1 MRRDGVPIACE
12 VWPGN
17 TSDVTTLGKIVDAL
31 KERFAIEKVVVVCD
45 RGMVSRRNLQHL
57 EEKGYGY
64 IVGVKMR
71 RMVEVRDEVLGRSG
85 RYQVVK
91 DNLHVK
97 EVRVDHRRYVVCF
110 NPEQAAKDA
119 HDREAVLASLRDK
132 LASGG
137 TKRLVPNR
145 GYRRFLKI
153 AKDSAIID
161 EQRVQEEKR
170 YDGRYVLRTNT
181 ELSTEEVAL
190 AYRNLLWIER
200 HFRDLKTLLQV
211 RPIFHHWVKDN
222 VKGHI
227 FGCWLALYLV
237 VVLRQRVEKLGEK
250 VEWNDLI
257 RDLSQLRAI
266 ELAFADQRYLL
277 RTDVTG
283 NANVAFRA
291 AGVKPPPLAQPL
303 PGVPA
308 PVPAV

>member
-1 MRRDGVPIACE
+1 MLC
-12 VWPGN
+12 
-17 TSDVTTLGKIVDAL
+17 
-31 KERFAIEKVVVVCD
+31 
-45 RGMVSRRNLQHL
+45 
-57 EEKGYGY
+57 
-64 IVGVKMR
+64 
-71 RMVEVRDEVLGRSG
+71 
-85 RYQVVK
+85 
-91 DNLHVK
+91 
-97 EVRVDHRRYVVCF
+97 
-110 NPEQAAKDA
+110 
-119 HDREAVLASLRDK
+119 
-132 LASGG
+132 
-137 TKRLVPNR
+137 
-145 GYRRFLKI
+145 
-153 AKDSAIID
+153 
-161 EQRVQEEKR
+161 
-170 YDGRYVLRTNT
+170 
-181 ELSTEEVAL
+181 
-190 AYRNLLWIER
+190 IER

-237 VVLRQRVEKLGEK
+237 VELRQRVEKLGEK